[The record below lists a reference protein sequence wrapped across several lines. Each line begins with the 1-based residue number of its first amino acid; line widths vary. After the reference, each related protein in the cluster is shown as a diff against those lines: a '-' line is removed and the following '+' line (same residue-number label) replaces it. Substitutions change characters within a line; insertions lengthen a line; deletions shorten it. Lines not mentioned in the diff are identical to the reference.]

1 MLLCRLSDIKTK
13 KESYVKSVKLTI
25 KRKKTTDKLK
35 LRLLIKNTYS
45 DMNDFF
51 FLKIFLKLLP
61 KVKIKKKKTSRL

>member
-51 FLKIFLKLLP
+51 FLKIFLELLP